1 MKGGTRKRG
10 KTWSYYF
17 DAAVVGGKRKKIE
30 KGGFRTK
37 KDAEAA
43 LTKALSEYNRAGTVF
58 EPSNISVGDYLNEW
72 IEQYVKSNLTTNTL
86 DNYTQL
92 IQTHIAP
99 YIGSY
104 RLSTIQTSTIQALI
118 NDLKEKGY
126 SRSTVSSIKCI
137 LSGAFDYAVEP
148 LHYLQTN
155 PCKMA
160 RLGKFSTKQR
170 TRSIIS
176 PSDYADMLA
185 LYPFG
190 TYGHIILLL
199 GWNCG
204 LRIGECLGLSWDC
217 IDFQSKTMR
226 IDKQRILRKNG
237 YVLKSPKYE
246 SCRTLQISES
256 LCSVLKA
263 EKRRQAEN
271 EMFYGEYYTIYE
283 MDPANSKNEISLRS
297 VNKCGQSQNRISFV
311 CIRDNGSLVTKNGIR
326 VLSQKIREN
335 IFPEFDYHSLRH
347 THATLLV
354 NAGVNIKAVQQRLGH
369 RDITTTLNTYAH
381 CTEDMEKA
389 AVDAFEKICA
399 GTLPPR

>member
-17 DAAVVGGKRKKIE
+17 DAAAVGGKRKKIE

-37 KDAEAA
+37 KEAEAA
-43 LTKALSEYNRAGTVF
+43 LAKALSEYNRAGMVF
-58 EPSNISVGDYLNEW
+58 EPSNISVGDYLDEW
-72 IEQYVKSNLTTNTL
+72 LEQYVKPNLTTNTL

-92 IQTHIAP
+92 IRTHINP
-99 YIGSY
+99 VIGHY
-104 RLSTIQTSTIQALI
+104 RLSTIQTATIQTMI

-160 RLGKFSTKQR
+160 RLGKFSAEQK

-176 PSDYADMLA
+176 QADYADMLS

-190 TYGHIILLL
+190 TYGYIILLL

-204 LRIGECLGLSWDC
+204 LRIGESLGLSWDC
-217 IDFQSKTMR
+217 IDFDSKTIR
-226 IDKQRILRKNG
+226 IDKQRILSKNG
-237 YVLKSPKYE
+237 YVLKPPKYE
-246 SCRTLQISES
+246 SIRILQISES
-256 LCSVLKA
+256 LCAELKA
-263 EKRRQAEN
+263 EKRRQSEN
-271 EMFYGEYYTIYE
+271 EVFYGEHYTIYE
-283 MDPANSKNEISLRS
+283 TDSVNNKNERLLRGI
-297 VNKCGQSQNRISFV
+297 NKSNQSQNRISFV
-311 CIRDNGSLVTKNGIR
+311 CIQDNGTLVTKDSVR
-326 VLSQKIREN
+326 RLSQKIRKL
-335 IFPEFDYHSLRH
+335 ISPEFDYHSLRH

-354 NAGVNIKAVQQRLGH
+354 SAGVNIKAIQQRLGH
-369 RDITTTLNTYAH
+369 RNITTTLNTYAH

-389 AVDAFEKICA
+389 AVEAFEKICA
-399 GTLPPR
+399 GPMPPR